1 MPSPLAITERRP
13 RAATTRLRRS
23 ARNTGDP
30 VFDAAVAALEAGR
43 DAVASVRDDL
53 EFEGW
58 PAPKRL
64 APHAVALAATAFRD
78 GEEAGEGKLMLLYD
92 PAGQD
97 GWTGTFRIV
106 IQVQADVEEE
116 MAADP
121 LLGEVGWSWLTDALD
136 LHAPGYAAPSG
147 TVTRVITEGYGAKA
161 DDLPATGFEL
171 RASWCPADD
180 GDLSEVG
187 ARLRPSLGRDRRR
200 GRRLVRAAGVGGRAA
215 RGGHARDR
223 RPGGRARAG
232 GPDAGSGVGFR
243 FRRAAAPMTAASEE
257 SEEQTP
263 DAVALSADADDLW
276 LTAPSLTALW
286 LTVLWL
292 TVLWLTAWRTARR
305 RPTRSRSGR
314 SSTCSSRARG
324 CRR

>member
-1 MPSPLAITERRP
+1 MPGYGRRMPGVGLRGLRAGVIMGTVIIGPSQRTPRSRPSIPSVPRNRTSGPLNGRPGTGRCAARRTLRP
-13 RAATTRLRRS
+13 GSADTPARAR
-23 ARNTGDP
+23 TGGAQAEADP
-30 VFDAAVAALEAGR
+30 VGKTAAASSASRRAIRSSTPRWRPSRRAGTR
-43 DAVASVRDDL
+43 SASVRDDL

-64 APHAVALAATAFRD
+64 APRAVALAATAFRD

-147 TVTRVITEGYGAKA
+147 TVTRVITEGYGAKS

-180 GDLSEVG
+180 GDDDGDELEAEIGG
-187 ARLRPSLGRDRRR
+187 AVAAWCELLAS
-200 GRRLVRAAGVGGRAA
+200 AAGL
-215 RGGHARDR
+215 
-223 RPGGRARAG
+223 P
-232 GPDAGSGVGFR
+232 
-243 FRRAAAPMTAASEE
+243 AAA
-257 SEEQTP
+257 
-263 DAVALSADADDLW
+263 
-276 LTAPSLTALW
+276 
-286 LTVLWL
+286 
-292 TVLWLTAWRTARR
+292 
-305 RPTRSRSGR
+305 RSRSATG
-314 SSTCSSRARG
+314 A
-324 CRR
+324 